1 VVQSIL
7 VHSVQSYG
15 FSGQRRSEALRVVDQ
30 ETNYHIGILLDLLTI
45 SPDCTL

>member
-30 ETNYHIGILLDLLTI
+30 ETNYHIGILLDLLTCGVDI
-45 SPDCTL
+45 TL